1 MYGKHEKNLFWLK
14 SYLSNTLQFVK
25 VKEETTTGV
34 QLITCGL
41 SQSSTRR
48 TN

>member
-14 SYLSNTLQFVK
+14 SYLSNTLQFVE

-34 QLITCGL
+34 LVV
-41 SQSSTRR
+41 SPSSIRR